1 METGIQT
8 EGQIQDTTQNAQQ
21 AEEPKAAE
29 TFTQEDVDR
38 IVQKRLAKF
47 ADYES
52 LKEKAEKFDAAEEAS
67 KSDLQKA
74 EERAAALQAELDALK
89 RADTIRTVRDEV
101 SKDKNVPA
109 ELLTGETKEE
119 CEAQADAIL
128 QFAKPTAYP
137 RVRDGGEPTGKM
149 KRATRD
155 QFADWLNQ
163 NQGG

>member
-8 EGQIQDTTQNAQQ
+8 EGQIQDTTQTAQQ
-21 AEEPKAAE
+21 TEAEQAT

-47 ADYES
+47 ADYEA

-89 RADTIRTVRDEV
+89 KADTIRTVRDEV
-101 SKDKNVPA
+101 SKDKSVPA

>member
-8 EGQIQDTTQNAQQ
+8 EGQIQDTTQTAQQ
-21 AEEPKAAE
+21 TEAEQAT

-47 ADYES
+47 ADYEA

-89 RADTIRTVRDEV
+89 KADTIRSVRDEV

-128 QFAKPTAYP
+128 QFAKPTTYP

-149 KRATRD
+149 KRTTRD
-155 QFADWLNQ
+155 QFAEWLNQ

>member
-8 EGQIQDTTQNAQQ
+8 EGQIQDTTQTAQQ
-21 AEEPKAAE
+21 TEAEPAT

-47 ADYES
+47 ADYEA

-89 RADTIRTVRDEV
+89 KADTIRTVRDEV
-101 SKDKNVPA
+101 SKDKSVPA

-128 QFAKPTAYP
+128 QFAKPTTYP

-155 QFADWLNQ
+155 QFAEWLTERT
-163 NQGG
+163 GG

>member
-8 EGQIQDTTQNAQQ
+8 EGQIQDTTQTAQQ
-21 AEEPKAAE
+21 TEPEPAT

-47 ADYES
+47 ADYEA

-89 RADTIRTVRDEV
+89 KADTIRTVRDEV

-128 QFAKPTAYP
+128 QFAKPTTYP

-155 QFADWLNQ
+155 QFAEWLNQ